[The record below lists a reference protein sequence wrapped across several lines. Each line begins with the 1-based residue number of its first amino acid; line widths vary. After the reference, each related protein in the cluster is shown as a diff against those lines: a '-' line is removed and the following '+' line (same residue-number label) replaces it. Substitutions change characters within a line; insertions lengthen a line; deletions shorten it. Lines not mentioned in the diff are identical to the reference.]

1 VGDVTELLVAANRG
15 EARAQGRLLEAVYAE
30 LRKLAAAQ
38 MRRERAGHTLQPTA
52 LVNEAYLRLVDG
64 EVAWENRRHFFGAAA
79 EAMRRVLVDHARRRD
94 AEKRGGDL
102 ERVTL
107 EGLEIPGDDHSL
119 DLVELDDALAALTA
133 HDARLGKL
141 VELRFFTGLTIEQSA
156 EIIGISLATAKR
168 DWAYAR
174 AWLAERMG
182 LEAP

>member
-1 VGDVTELLVAANRG
+1 MGEITELLAAANRG
-15 EARAQGRLLEAVYAE
+15 ESRAQGRLLEAVYAE

-38 MRRERAGHTLQPTA
+38 MRRERSGHTLQPTA

-64 EVAWENRRHFFGAAA
+64 EVEWENRRHFFGAAA
-79 EAMRRVLVDHARRRD
+79 EAMRRVLVDHARKRD

-107 EGLEIPGDDHSL
+107 EGLEIPGDDHAL

-141 VELRFFTGLTIEQSA
+141 VELRFFTGLTIEQAA